1 MSKFIS
7 SMYFAAILSITT
19 LLKPTKRT
27 LLIMRKLLYLFLFV
41 CSIHAAFATGDSLN
55 YLTPQDTVLLDINY
69 RGQKLFNHQL
79 EKGQTLYSL
88 AKFYGLSLEML
99 YDYNPSIKNKTVH
112 PGAVIVVPIPNKSI
126 MRSLKPGIDRNKLA
140 PIYYQVKKGDTLYGI
155 ATRSFRMPVDTMM
168 ARNNLSSPSLLKG
181 QKLAVGWMKIEPVD
195 KTWQYPAGPSGKMTI
210 ENGKNKSEFLSKG
223 FKRKTYIQ
231 KGKAQWND
239 KDNFSLNGLYCL
251 HATAPKG
258 SVIRIENPITK
269 NVTYA
274 KVVGRVPSNYEKWV
288 VIVVSKDV
296 AKALKAFD
304 PQFFVKVEY
313 FR

>member
-1 MSKFIS
+1 
-7 SMYFAAILSITT
+7 
-19 LLKPTKRT
+19 
-27 LLIMRKLLYLFLFV
+27 MRKLLYLFFLL
-41 CSIHAAFATGDSLN
+41 CSINIVSATGDSLN

-69 RGQKLFNHQL
+69 RGQKLFNHEL

-88 AKFYGLSLEML
+88 SKFYGLTLEML
-99 YDYNPSIKNKTVH
+99 YDYNPSIKNKVVH
-112 PGAVIVVPIPNKSI
+112 PGATVVVPIPNKSI
-126 MRSLKPGIDRNKLA
+126 MRSLKSGTDQKRLA

-155 ATRSFRMPVDTMM
+155 ATRSFRVPVDTMM
-168 ARNNLSSPSLLKG
+168 TRNKLSSHTLILG
-181 QKLAVGWMKIEPVD
+181 QKLAVGWMKIDPVD
-195 KTWQYPAGPSGKMTI
+195 KNWQFPAGPSGKVTV
-210 ENGKNKSEFLSKG
+210 ENGKNKSTFLSKG

-258 SVIRIENPITK
+258 SVIRIENTFTK
-269 NVTYA
+269 NATYA
-274 KVVGRVPSNYEKWV
+274 KVVGRVPLNYEKWV

-296 AKALKAFD
+296 AEALNAID

>member
-1 MSKFIS
+1 
-7 SMYFAAILSITT
+7 
-19 LLKPTKRT
+19 
-27 LLIMRKLLYLFLFV
+27 MRKLLYLFFFLF
-41 CSIHAAFATGDSLN
+41 SINTTFATGDSLN

-69 RGQKLFNHQL
+69 RGQKLFNHVL

-88 AKFYGLSLEML
+88 SKFYGLTLEML
-99 YDYNPSIKNKTVH
+99 YDYNPTLKKKIIH
-112 PGAVIVVPIPNKSI
+112 PGATIVVPIPNKSI
-126 MRSLKPGIDRNKLA
+126 MRSLKPGMDKSKLA

-155 ATRSFRMPVDTMM
+155 AMRSFRVPVDTMM
-168 ARNNLSSPSLLKG
+168 ARNNLSSYNLLLG
-181 QKLAVGWMKIEPVD
+181 QKLAVGWMKIDPID
-195 KTWQYPAGPSGKMTI
+195 GTWQFPAGPSGKITV

-223 FKRKTYIQ
+223 FKRKTYVQ

-251 HATAPKG
+251 HAKAPKG

-274 KVVGRVPSNYEKWV
+274 KVVGRVPLNYEQWV
-288 VIVVSKDV
+288 VVVVSKDV
-296 AKALKAFD
+296 AKALNAID